1 MTEIFENNQKA
12 PETCDFSGFNFNIFK
27 PQYSLAQ
34 RPMLNPPASFEN
46 ISKVFTFDTEKENP
60 CLSSIDD
67 EFEPHLYL
75 NDFTQSPFNFESMRI
90 LNIINSKE
98 KSISML
104 FEPEENKSILPMKNL
119 DIQNEKVEEI
129 IPLSD
134 KGDRIND
141 ASYNF
146 DYIFKILSKIEYPEN
161 KIKEIKK
168 IQ

>member
-75 NDFTQSPFNFESMRI
+75 NDFTKSPFNFESMRI

-119 DIQNEKVEEI
+119 DIQNEKIEEI